1 MVAVALTRDEHTA
14 GDLRRYAAACREA
27 AAARRM
33 LALALVLEGS
43 PRAVAAKTCG
53 MDRQT
58 LRDGVHRYNAAGL
71 DGLLNRREGLGRK
84 PLLTPEQTAVVA
96 ELVRNG
102 PDLATHGV
110 VRWRRADLAPVIE
123 QRFGVR
129 PDVRTV
135 GKLLRR
141 LGFRRLSVRPRH
153 PGHDAAAQEAHKKTS
168 PPSLLQRSRSTPA
181 ASRSSSGGKTKPA
194 SASRAP

>member
-14 GDLRRYAAACREA
+14 GDLRRFAAACREA

-58 LRDGVHRYNAAGL
+58 LRDWVHRYNAAGL
-71 DGLLNRREGLGRK
+71 DGLLNRRE
-84 PLLTPEQTAVVA
+84 A
-96 ELVRNG
+96 
-102 PDLATHGV
+102 
-110 VRWRRADLAPVIE
+110 
-123 QRFGVR
+123 
-129 PDVRTV
+129 
-135 GKLLRR
+135 
-141 LGFRRLSVRPRH
+141 S
-153 PGHDAAAQEAHKKTS
+153 
-168 PPSLLQRSRSTPA
+168 A
-181 ASRSSSGGKTKPA
+181 ASRSSSGGQTKQE